1 MSAAIQLLNQPI
13 TDTEPFEKQSDK
25 QLNNV
30 SVFEMAPE
38 QRLRR
43 ALAYI
48 TELQSEVRTL
58 REELVQAERSVTHH
72 QQLLRNAMLREQEL
86 RSQLVKEL
94 RI

>member
-1 MSAAIQLLNQPI
+1 MSAAIQLLNQP
-13 TDTEPFEKQSDK
+13 EPEAELFEKQFEK
-25 QLNNV
+25 QPNNV

-48 TELQSEVRTL
+48 TELQNEVRSL

>member
-1 MSAAIQLLNQPI
+1 MSAAIQLLNQPVPE
-13 TDTEPFEKQSDK
+13 TEPIEKQFDK
-25 QLNNV
+25 QPSNV

-48 TELQSEVRTL
+48 SQLQAEVRAL

-86 RSQLVKEL
+86 RSQLVKES

>member
-1 MSAAIQLLNQPI
+1 MSAAIQLLNQPEPE
-13 TDTEPFEKQSDK
+13 TELLEKQFEKQP
-25 QLNNV
+25 NNV

-48 TELQSEVRTL
+48 SQLQNEVRSL

>member
-1 MSAAIQLLNQPI
+1 MSAAIQLLNQPVP
-13 TDTEPFEKQSDK
+13 DTEPIEKQFDK
-25 QLNNV
+25 QPNNV

-48 TELQSEVRTL
+48 TQLQAEVRAL
-58 REELVQAERSVTHH
+58 REELVQAERSATHY

-86 RSQLVKEL
+86 RSQLVKEF